1 VRIYKL
7 LRTIKNPFDKKR
19 AYFPPPFAGFV
30 GTGVFSVPP
39 PSAGLV
45 SFTGVGVVFVAGF
58 TSFAGVGVLFGAGV
72 GVTAGFTSFAGVG
85 VLFGAGVG
93 VTAGFTS
100 FAGVGVLLGAGAGV
114 ATGFTSFAGVGLLL
128 GAGAG
133 VGVLFGAVPPP
144 PLFGVF
150 TGFGWLF
157 CGLFV
162 GFSMPPLL
170 LFVFG
175 LLVGGATFAV

>member
-58 TSFAGVGVLFGAGV
+58 TSFAGVGVFLGAGV
-72 GVTAGFTSFAGVG
+72 GLTPGFSSFAGVG
-85 VLFGAGVG
+85 VLLGAGVG
-93 VTAGFTS
+93 LAAGLTS
-100 FAGVGVLLGAGAGV
+100 FAGVGVLLGAGV
-114 ATGFTSFAGVGLLL
+114 
-128 GAGAG
+128 G

-144 PLFGVF
+144 PLLGVF
-150 TGFGWLF
+150 TGFVGLF

-175 LLVGGATFAV
+175 LLVGGGTLAV